1 MLTREQESVII
12 ITVIRIVTLR
22 GFTLKTCFLF
32 FGNNLE
38 SFLYDGGIMFGF
50 LKNKK
55 IYEIY
60 APADGKVIPLEEVN
74 DKVFSEKLMGDGVAF
89 RFSGDTLYSPCDGK
103 VSMIFPT
110 KHAIGFVC
118 DNGAELL
125 LHIGFNT
132 VELNGEGFTCLVT
145 AGERIKAH
153 DPIMKI
159 NTDRMKEKGIDLTT
173 PLVITNTDA
182 YQINHLSVDEVCK
195 TMKVMEITK
204 E

>member
-1 MLTREQESVII
+1 
-12 ITVIRIVTLR
+12 
-22 GFTLKTCFLF
+22 
-32 FGNNLE
+32 
-38 SFLYDGGIMFGF
+38 MFGF

-60 APADGKVIPLEEVN
+60 APADGKVSPLEEVN

-153 DPIMKI
+153 D
-159 NTDRMKEKGIDLTT
+159 
-173 PLVITNTDA
+173 TNTDA
-182 YQINHLSVDEVCK
+182 YQIKHLAVDEVCK